1 MDCSDEGLK
10 LETSAILQTLR
21 AKNTPS
27 QPLLIKSHF
36 KAPGLYNLKGV
47 WGGLINGGGGGLYPG
62 GLISGI

>member
-36 KAPGLYNLKGV
+36 KAPGLYNLKR
-47 WGGLINGGGGGLYPG
+47 GLGWAYKRGGGLYPG